1 MFVCIDHLYT
11 EHTGSSLSEVDIRA
25 FVCSDVLPVLHGVQ
39 MARGS
44 LRQFRYISIFT
55 HTMIKFVCVIFLH
68 CLCDTETLLKVMYLN
83 LSSHSLCRYALTNYM
98 HCQYVFSSL

>member
-1 MFVCIDHLYT
+1 MEL
-11 EHTGSSLSEVDIRA
+11 TGSSISEVDIRA

-44 LRQFRYISIFT
+44 LRQFRYIFT
-55 HTMIKFVCVIFLH
+55 HTMFVCVIFLH
-68 CLCDTETLLKVMYLN
+68 CYYDTETLLKVMYLN

-98 HCQYVFSSL
+98 RCQCVFSNL